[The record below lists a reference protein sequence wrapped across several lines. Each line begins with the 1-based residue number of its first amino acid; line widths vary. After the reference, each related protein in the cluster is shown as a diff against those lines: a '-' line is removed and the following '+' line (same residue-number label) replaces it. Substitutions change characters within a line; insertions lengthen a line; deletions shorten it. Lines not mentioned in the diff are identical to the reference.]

1 MKSSMLVII
10 GAALALSAAQAHGA
24 EPADGEEIYASVC
37 RNCHGPT
44 GKGMASFPSL
54 SGNDADYIGTR
65 LTQYRAGETVGPNT
79 PLMSPMAV
87 DLSDED
93 IANLAAY
100 ISTEFQ

>member
-1 MKSSMLVII
+1 MRLSMIAVI
-10 GAALALSAAQAHGA
+10 GAALTLGTAAAQGA
-24 EPADGEEIYASVC
+24 EPAAGQEIYASVC
-37 RNCHGPT
+37 KNCHGPT

-54 SGNDADYIGTR
+54 AGNDAEYIDTR

-79 PLMSPMAV
+79 LLMSPLAAE
-87 DLSDED
+87 LSDED